1 MTAEVVQTKPPGGPF
16 WQLVELFL
24 ILPLRLAARWVS
36 LIDAL
41 VVAVAGSA
49 ARPFTVTG
57 TQVPA
62 CTGSATKAP
71 AARAPKRAPA
81 IAVLL
86 RIMMPSRIAD

>member
-1 MTAEVVQTKPPGGPF
+1 MHTKPPGGPF

-62 CTGSATKAP
+62 CTGGQLCRLSAGLPRGFRRFETIP
-71 AARAPKRAPA
+71 AAFT
-81 IAVLL
+81 I
-86 RIMMPSRIAD
+86 SCG

>member
-1 MTAEVVQTKPPGGPF
+1 MHTKPPGGPF

-62 CTGSATKAP
+62 CTGSAMKATARAAKSAP
-71 AARAPKRAPA
+71 ATATLP
-81 IAVLL
+81 
-86 RIMMPSRIAD
+86 RIMMPSRTVA

>member
-41 VVAVAGSA
+41 WW
-49 ARPFTVTG
+49 P
-57 TQVPA
+57 
-62 CTGSATKAP
+62 
-71 AARAPKRAPA
+71 
-81 IAVLL
+81 
-86 RIMMPSRIAD
+86 